1 VLAAVVLP
9 PVSFVVQFNVSP
21 DDLAVVA
28 LDSDE
33 LLGYVLPEMVGNLNI
48 APANDDLHANEGCSH
63 SSSTRLFGAHSQ
75 PARAGS
81 DRADSA

>member
-1 VLAAVVLP
+1 LP
-9 PVSFVVQFNVSP
+9 PVSFVVQLHVGP

-28 LDSDE
+28 LDADE
-33 LLGYVLPEMVGNLNI
+33 LVGYVLPEVIGYLDI
-48 APANDDLHANEGCSH
+48 APANDDLHANDGCAH